1 MSLAARIPNKT
12 QKRKEL
18 EDRALLSARA
28 LVDRMRTLY
37 RELERLTGAPIAQHR
52 VLSCIATEPGLAA
65 ARLAA
70 KLGMQPPAVSHV
82 LKSLTERG
90 WIERRRTE
98 DDQRSVSI
106 HVTVQGQHI
115 LNASAGSAV
124 GTLQRAVTGL
134 ENRDLSELAN
144 GLEALLAKLPEKEI
158 DASIDR
164 KRQAQIRKR

>member
-1 MSLAARIPNKT
+1 MSLSTNKA

-18 EDRALLSARA
+18 EAEALLAART

-70 KLGMQPPAVSHV
+70 KLGMRPPAVSHV

-90 WIERRRTE
+90 WIARRRTV
-98 DDQRSVSI
+98 DDQRTVSI
-106 HVTVQGQHI
+106 QITDLGQQVV
-115 LNASAGSAV
+115 NASAGSAV
-124 GTLQRAVTGL
+124 GTLQRAVSGL
-134 ENRDLSELAN
+134 ETADLSKLAN
-144 GLEALLAKLPEKEI
+144 GLWALLERLPEK
-158 DASIDR
+158 DVDSPTAR
-164 KRQAQIRKR
+164 KRVAQAKKR